1 MRVTT
6 QMMSAQVTHGLQQAY
21 RRVADAQETV
31 TSGRRINHLSDD
43 PIGATRALR
52 FRGFEEALTQYRRN
66 IDNSLP
72 FLEQADATLGN
83 VTESLQRAKEIALAM
98 GNDTYTATER
108 AASAK
113 EVHQIFLQVLA
124 EANTKVEN
132 RFLFGGFRNG
142 TAPFAEGVDRVNF
155 RGDNGQITIQTDP
168 TTTLPINLLGNEI
181 FQGAGV
187 AGGVGI
193 FDALQD
199 LERVLNGGSSPQAVT
214 LAVNLDNAIAS
225 GAGFSAADTVGTEA
239 TTATWLG
246 EADFST
252 PVTITDSQ
260 GEGHNVTFLFAKT
273 GATTYAYR
281 VVAESADI
289 SGGTAGN
296 LYQIA
301 PEGTL
306 EFNADGT
313 LNGGASTTTDITII
327 GLVNGAAD
335 ITIAA
340 ADLSF
345 AGSTQ
350 SADGSA
356 VLSLT
361 QTNTNGLQA
370 QIGRLDAALDQVLT
384 FRAEVGARLNSAKVA
399 SDAAILLKDR
409 STAQR
414 SDIEDADVLSAYS
427 DFTRFQYAFQA
438 ALQSAAQIVQPSLL
452 DFLG

>member
-1 MRVTT
+1 
-6 QMMSAQVTHGLQQAY
+6 MMSAQVTHGLQQAY

-31 TSGRRINHLSDD
+31 TSGRKINHLSDD

-52 FRGFEEALTQYRRN
+52 FRGFEEALSQYKRN

-72 FLEQADATLGN
+72 FLEQADASLSA

-98 GNDTYTATER
+98 ANDTNTATER

-113 EVHQIFLQVLA
+113 EVRQIFLQVLS

-132 RFLFGGFRNG
+132 RFLFGGFLNG
-142 TAPFAEGVDRVNF
+142 AAPFAEGADRVDYN
-155 RGDNGQITIQTDP
+155 GDNGQITIQTDP
-168 TTTLPINLLGNEI
+168 ASTLPINLTGNTL

-187 AGGVGI
+187 VGGVGI
-193 FDALQD
+193 FDVLQD
-199 LERVLNGGSSPQAVT
+199 LETLLEGGSSPNAMTV
-214 LAVNLDNAIAS
+214 AVNLDDAIAP
-225 GAGFSAADTVGTEA
+225 GGGFSPADAVATEA
-239 TTATWLG
+239 APSTWLS

-252 PVTITDSQ
+252 SVTVFDTL
-260 GEGHNVTFLFAKT
+260 GTGHNVTLLFAKT
-273 GATTYAYR
+273 GAATYAYR
-281 VVAESADI
+281 AVANSSEI
-289 SGGTAGN
+289 TGGTAGN

-306 EFNADGT
+306 EFNLDGT
-313 LNGGASTTTDITII
+313 LNAGASTVNDITLL
-327 GLVNGAAD
+327 GLANGAAD

-345 AGSTQ
+345 DGSTQ
-350 SADGSA
+350 SADASA

-361 QTNTNGLQA
+361 QTNTNGIHA
-370 QIGRLDAALDQVLT
+370 QMGRLDAALDQILT
-384 FRAEVGARLNSAKVA
+384 SRAEVGARLNSAKVA
-399 SDAAILLKDR
+399 SEAALLLKDR
-409 STAQR
+409 STMQR
-414 SDIEDADVLSAYS
+414 SDLEDADVLSAYS